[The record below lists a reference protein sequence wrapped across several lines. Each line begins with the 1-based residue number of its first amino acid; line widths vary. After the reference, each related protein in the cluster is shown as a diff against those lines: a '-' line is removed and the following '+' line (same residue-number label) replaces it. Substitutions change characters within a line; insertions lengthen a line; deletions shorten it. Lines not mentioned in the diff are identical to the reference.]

1 MTTLITGGNGFLGL
15 ALAEHLIGR
24 GEAVIRH
31 DRASDG
37 PAARWLS
44 AGSEIVGGD
53 VRDIDALRRV
63 IVERGVDTIVHAAA
77 MTPDR
82 ETEAAAASR
91 IVDVNVLATVG
102 LLECCAALPA
112 IRRVVVLGSVSVYGF
127 SAPAPSGC
135 YDEALSAPA
144 PATLYGITKLAAEQA
159 ALRIGE
165 LHGLDVRVARVGP
178 VYGPWEHTSGVR
190 PNPSPHFQAIHAA
203 RSGRPVVL
211 ARAMEA
217 DWLYSR
223 DAARRIGFL
232 AQAATLE
239 HRVYNVGAGRMS
251 DLADWC
257 GRIAERIPGF
267 DWRLARAGEAP
278 TLRYGLPV
286 DRPALAT
293 ARLEHEWSR
302 EWNRERERE
311 RGHASEAYQPGGGES
326 KATTLAQAAHDY
338 LQWLDDVGY
347 RA

>member
-1 MTTLITGGNGFLGL
+1 
-15 ALAEHLIGR
+15 
-24 GEAVIRH
+24 
-31 DRASDG
+31 
-37 PAARWLS
+37 
-44 AGSEIVGGD
+44 
-53 VRDIDALRRV
+53 
-63 IVERGVDTIVHAAA
+63 

-127 SAPAPSGC
+127 SAAAPSGC

-232 AQAATLE
+232 ARAATLE

-251 DLADWC
+251 DLVDWC

-293 ARLEHEWSR
+293 ARLEREWS
-302 EWNRERERE
+302 RERERE
-311 RGHASEAYQPGGGES
+311 RGHAPEGRESGGEDCEG
-326 KATTLAQAAHDY
+326 KATALAQAAHDY
-338 LQWLDDVGY
+338 LQWLDDLGY